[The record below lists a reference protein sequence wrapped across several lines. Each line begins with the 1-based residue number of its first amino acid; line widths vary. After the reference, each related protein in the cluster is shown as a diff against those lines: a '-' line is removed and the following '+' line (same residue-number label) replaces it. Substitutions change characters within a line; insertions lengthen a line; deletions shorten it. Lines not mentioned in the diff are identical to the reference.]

1 MCRQWYDPVVAY
13 ADAMKKSGWV
23 ALGMAVAVALTVVV
37 LAAYGVGRGVRAAA
51 DTADDLAG
59 VREEILGQGEFTE
72 VGRVT
77 VQSIRAL
84 SELSTVEMVEYTTIE
99 KGDDRGWLNWAT
111 GDRIAMFAV
120 ARIEAGID
128 LALLEEDDIDADQET
143 GKVRLKLPP
152 AQITNVAVDNEATSV
167 FDRDTG
173 VFTKGDPDLERAAR
187 LAAEEILVVQAE
199 EQGILQMAEDR
210 AVLVLTDLLR
220 GLGYTDIEVVV
231 AS

>member
-1 MCRQWYDPVVAY
+1 
-13 ADAMKKSGWV
+13 
-23 ALGMAVAVALTVVV
+23 
-37 LAAYGVGRGVRAAA
+37 
-51 DTADDLAG
+51 
-59 VREEILGQGEFTE
+59 
-72 VGRVT
+72 
-77 VQSIRAL
+77 
-84 SELSTVEMVEYTTIE
+84 MVEYTTIE

-128 LALLEEDDIDADQET
+128 LALLEDDDIDADRET
-143 GKVRLKLPP
+143 GRVRLILPP

-231 AS
+231 AG